1 MGIPELYHDETI
13 ILQAHNIKVKSV
25 VFDAVLTNNRLILID
40 SKKGLIPPQEILL
53 PAISTIDGGENAIR
67 DPILTFTIIAKGST
81 ARQMILTFPREASGE
96 RRRERD
102 DWLKELKERIGS
114 FDHAA
119 IVAETPGPEPVY
131 PSEITPPPHP
141 EVSGSSSQK
150 KKIDIV
156 RPRRSIIDPVPAM
169 PRPVETTS
177 LPIGS
182 FCSRCGNRVPPESVF
197 CNRCGTPVASSPEP
211 AATIATAPPS
221 PPPAPVP
228 SAVPQVQ
235 IPTPHVFG
243 LGGERKERTLEE
255 VIHSIEPLIEDSVP
269 RRSEPAPLVPRQY
282 PAPPPFVETPAAVE
296 PLPADVPAAEPVA
309 PAVPGEPAPVT
320 TEAPVSAPSVV
331 AAPLVPPAIPPKP
344 SGKRKYAAIAA
355 IAIVIL
361 AAIVGIAVLSNF
373 AGTTPDAAVTLPPV
387 TTAPTVITTVPTPV
401 PTPSP
406 VVTTPEVTLTPTPK
420 PQAAIPPNGV
430 WLRVTYPGK
439 FEGTY
444 GTPGGQTPVGERNT
458 GDQFFM
464 VSTIDGPVVASIQ
477 KLDGSSDELV
487 ITVYKNGVSMD
498 HKSTTAP
505 KGSID
510 FQADLRPVTVPTTTA
525 PQTPVPTITSVETP
539 VTVNSTVTS
548 TETV

>member
-53 PAISTIDGGENAIR
+53 PAISTVDGGENAIR

-114 FDHAA
+114 FDHAT
-119 IVAETPGPEPVY
+119 IVPETPVPEPVY
-131 PSEITPPPHP
+131 HAEITPPPYP
-141 EVSGSSSQK
+141 DVSGSSSQK

-156 RPRRSIIDPVPAM
+156 RPKRSIIDSVPAM

-177 LPIGS
+177 LPVGS

-197 CNRCGTPVASSPEP
+197 CNRCGTPVASSTEP
-211 AATIATAPPS
+211 AATNPPATPPT
-221 PPPAPVP
+221 PPAPIP

-282 PAPPPFVETPAAVE
+282 PAPPPIIETPAAVE
-296 PLPADVPAAEPVA
+296 TPAEVPAAEPAA

-320 TEAPVSAPSVV
+320 AETTGIPPSI
-331 AAPLVPPAIPPKP
+331 PAIPPLPPVMPPRP
-344 SGKRKYAAIAA
+344 SGKRKYVAIAMV
-355 IAIVIL
+355 AIVIL
-361 AAIVGIAVLSNF
+361 IAIVGIVVLPNF
-373 AGTTPDAAVTLPPV
+373 AGTTPDATVTPPTI

-401 PTPSP
+401 KTPAP

-439 FEGTY
+439 FDGTY

-487 ITVYKNGVSMD
+487 ITVYKNGIAMD

-505 KGSID
+505 KGTID
-510 FQADLRPVTVPTTTA
+510 FQVDLRPAVLPTTAA
-525 PQTPVPTITSVETP
+525 PQTPVPTITSVETTP
-539 VTVNSTVTS
+539 AANPSVNS

>member
-53 PAISTIDGGENAIR
+53 PAISTVDGGENAIR
-67 DPILTFTIIAKGST
+67 DPILTFTIIAKGGT
-81 ARQMILTFPREASGE
+81 ARQMILTFPREACGE

-114 FDHAA
+114 LEHAT
-119 IVAETPGPEPVY
+119 IVAETIEPEPVY
-131 PSEITPPPHP
+131 HSEITPPSYS
-141 EVSGSSSQK
+141 EVSGLSSQK

-156 RPRRSIIDPVPAM
+156 RPKRSIIDSVPTM

-177 LPIGS
+177 LPVGS

-197 CNRCGTPVASSPEP
+197 CNRCGTPVASSAEP
-211 AATIATAPPS
+211 AATI
-221 PPPAPVP
+221 PPATPPTLQAPIP

-282 PAPPPFVETPAAVE
+282 PAPPPFIETPAAVE
-296 PLPADVPAAEPVA
+296 TPAEVPAAEPAAPVA
-309 PAVPGEPAPVT
+309 PGEPAPVT
-320 TEAPVSAPSVV
+320 AETAG
-331 AAPLVPPAIPPKP
+331 IPPSIPATPPLPQVMPPRP
-344 SGKRKYAAIAA
+344 SGKRKYVAIAMV
-355 IAIVIL
+355 AIVIL
-361 AAIVGIAVLSNF
+361 IAIVGIVVLPNF
-373 AGTTPDAAVTLPPV
+373 AGTTPDATVTSPTN
-387 TTAPTVITTVPTPV
+387 TTTPTVITTVPTTV
-401 PTPSP
+401 PTPTP
-406 VVTTPEVTLTPTPK
+406 VVTTPVVTLTPTPK

-430 WLRVTYPGK
+430 WLRVMYPGK
-439 FEGTY
+439 FDGTY

-477 KLDGSSDELV
+477 KLDGSSNELV
-487 ITVYKNGVSMD
+487 ITVYKNGIAMD

-505 KGSID
+505 KGTID
-510 FQADLRPVTVPTTTA
+510 FQADLRSAVVPTTA
-525 PQTPVPTITSVETP
+525 VPQTPVPTITSVETTP
-539 VTVNSTVTS
+539 AANPTVNST
-548 TETV
+548 